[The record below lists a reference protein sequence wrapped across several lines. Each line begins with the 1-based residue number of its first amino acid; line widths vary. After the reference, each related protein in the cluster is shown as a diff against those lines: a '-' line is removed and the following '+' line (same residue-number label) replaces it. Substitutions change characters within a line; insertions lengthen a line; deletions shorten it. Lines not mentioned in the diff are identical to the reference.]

1 MNSLNSKMAAQLI
14 EPDTSLKLYLA
25 VCILCVSV
33 WLGSIS
39 STHKVL
45 SSVFFYTECFKIY
58 KGGRR
63 DEQNQIEFLRK
74 GMTVIDRGRQ

>member
-39 STHKVL
+39 STHKVCVL
-45 SSVFFYTECFKIY
+45 FFYIECFKIY

-74 GMTVIDRGRQ
+74 GMT